1 LARTG
6 TLLAPIRTTIYR
18 RVIVRPQFTLLHLSV
33 CLLGTSGSMND
44 IHAIP
49 APDRVLESRLGI
61 GRKGKRRRHWLWAG
75 LALLVLGGGTWFYVN
90 RGPAHTYVTKPV
102 ARGTLAVTVSATGT
116 LAPRNQVDVGA
127 EVSGRIDKLNVDFND
142 HVKKGEVLAL
152 INTDQ
157 YLAQLQQAQ
166 ASLAQA
172 EATLQQTTLTHTRY
186 AALGETDSISRELL
200 NTSTGDLARAIAG
213 VKLARAQVQQD
224 RTLLSYCTIY
234 SPIDGVVLDRK
245 VSAGQTVA
253 STFSTPVLYT
263 LASDLSQMELD
274 VDIDEADIGLIRP
287 GAKAT
292 FTVDAYPTRVFQAR
306 LYSIHNA
313 PKTVQGVVTYQG
325 VLRERNEGGMLKPGM
340 TATAEIEA
348 ATIKGA
354 LLVPNAA
361 LRFVP
366 PDDVKKNAPP
376 APPALNGMNG
386 GRVWTE
392 NGKTLKPHDIRLGA
406 TDGHLTQVLTGDL
419 RPGDEVV
426 TDLADKPQKQ
436 PGS

>member
-1 LARTG
+1 
-6 TLLAPIRTTIYR
+6 
-18 RVIVRPQFTLLHLSV
+18 
-33 CLLGTSGSMND
+33 MND
-44 IHAIP
+44 IRATP
-49 APDRVLESRLGI
+49 TPDRVLESRLGL
-61 GRKGKRRRHWLWAG
+61 GRKKKRRRWLWAG
-75 LALLVLGGGTWFYVN
+75 LVLLVLGTGTWFYL
-90 RGPAHTYVTKPV
+90 RSGAAHTYVTRPV
-102 ARGTLAVTVSATGT
+102 TRGTLAVTVSATGT

-142 HVKKGEVLAL
+142 HVKKGQVLAL

-157 YLAQLQQAQ
+157 YVAQLQQAK

-172 EATLQQTTLTHTRY
+172 EATLQQSSLTHTRY
-186 AALGETDSISRELL
+186 AELGKHNAISLELL
-200 NTSTGDLARAIAG
+200 NTSRGDLARAVAG
-213 VKLARAQVQQD
+213 VKLARAQVEQD
-224 RTLLSYCTIY
+224 QTLLSYCTIY

-274 VDIDEADIGLIRP
+274 VDIDEADVGLIRS
-287 GAKAT
+287 GARAT
-292 FTVDAYPTRVFQAR
+292 FTVDAYPTRIFQA
-306 LYSIHNA
+306 LLISIHNA

-325 VLRERNEGGMLKPGM
+325 VLRERNEGGLLRPGM

-348 ATIKGA
+348 ATIRNA

-366 PDDVKKNAPP
+366 PEDVKKNAPP
-376 APPALNGMNG
+376 APPTLNGLNG

-392 NGKTLKPHDIRLGA
+392 NGKTLKPHDLRLGA
-406 TDGHLTQVLTGDL
+406 TDGRSTQVLTGDL
-419 RPGDEVV
+419 KPGEEVV
-426 TDLADKPQKQ
+426 TDLADKPPKQ